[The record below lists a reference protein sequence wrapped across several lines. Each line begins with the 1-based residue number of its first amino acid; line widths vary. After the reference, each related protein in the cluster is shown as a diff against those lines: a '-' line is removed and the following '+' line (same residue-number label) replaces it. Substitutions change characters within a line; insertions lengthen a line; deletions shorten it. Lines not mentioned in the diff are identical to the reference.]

1 MKKIFKSKKRKMQ
14 EECWN
19 LSYEFVKWLNEH
31 LKIYVEDKPKIVDM
45 EYFEFDYKG
54 KNYTEL
60 EMVNKLIEIT
70 DNLISEEDKN
80 MDGVKMCQLKDEM
93 YEILKEIHFT
103 LWW

>member
-19 LSYEFVKWLNEH
+19 LGYEFVKWLNEH

-60 EMVNKLIEIT
+60 EMVNKLVDVT
-70 DNLISEEDKN
+70 DELLKEYDGIDCDKMN
-80 MDGVKMCQLKDEM
+80 KLKDEM
-93 YEILKEIHFT
+93 YELLKKIHFS
-103 LWW
+103 LGW